1 MVVVRSKLIVVLLLA
16 PSLCFAADEPPGAS
30 SCSGCHTIR
39 SGVQSP
45 VPPLNGRNAA
55 EVVAAMTEFRS
66 GARPST
72 VMDRIAKGFS
82 AEETQAIAAWLQ
94 TQRQPN

>member
-1 MVVVRSKLIVVLLLA
+1 MNVIRSATLAIMLLA
-16 PSLCFAADEPPGAS
+16 PTFCLAADEPPGAA
-30 SCSGCHTIR
+30 SCSGCHAVR

-55 EVVAAMTEFRS
+55 ETVGAMAEFRS
-66 GARPST
+66 GARAST

-82 AEETQAIAAWLQ
+82 PEEAQAIAAWLQ
-94 TQRQPN
+94 TQAQPK

>member
-1 MVVVRSKLIVVLLLA
+1 MNVIRSALISALLLA
-16 PSLCFAADEPPGAS
+16 PTFCLAADEPPGAA
-30 SCSGCHTIR
+30 SCSGCHAVR

-55 EVVAAMTEFRS
+55 EIVGAMAEFRS

-82 AEETQAIAAWLQ
+82 PEETQAVAAWLQ
-94 TQRQPN
+94 MQRQPN